1 MCGNV
6 ANNFIANFFV
16 VTKKCSRNCFSAV
29 FSFLCWNL
37 VDFFCVRVSMGLEQS
52 ERHALN
58 AIPSWLHSLSLK
70 RHYPFKTFKV
80 QVSSQIFVDESYRR
94 WTMTHSRFQND
105 DIWQRIWILTCF
117 LVIIDFC
124 LIDDFRPFQFLRS
137 KTFFALFRRLM
148 NFMYLLLSSNQSL
161 CSYQMSDCWLLS
173 QWKRL

>member
-1 MCGNV
+1 MWKCGKQ
-6 ANNFIANFFV
+6 FRCQFFRRNKKMF
-16 VTKKCSRNCFSAV
+16 TKLFFGCF
-29 FSFLCWNL
+29 L
-37 VDFFCVRVSMGLEQS
+37 VSLLEFGWLFFCVRVSMGLVQS

-94 WTMTHSRFQND
+94 WTMTHSRFRND